1 MSWSWPFLSHCSRLV
16 LGEGVDA
23 SAAAGRSFHQL
34 PTPEDSR
41 SSEPRMDKDSLMIPI
56 NKDAYEVLKKREQCL
71 SNLIDKK
78 FACTFTFGS
87 VKSTA
92 EVYRTILKQ
101 GIQILVCKDDLTKH
115 KADALVN
122 AANEYLAHDGGLALA
137 LASAGGPEIK
147 EESSIYINKYGKL
160 ATGNIAVTGGGK
172 LPCKKIIHAV
182 GPRWYMLEKTECC
195 VLLEEAIVNV
205 LKYANAPENG
215 IKSVAIPAVSSGI
228 FGFPLNLC
236 AQVIVMA
243 IKGFFERSPP
253 GSLKEVRLVNI
264 CDKTVAEMKKAC
276 EKFLGDSNSL
286 QETAPASPSDPVS
299 VIVGNWRLRILK
311 GHIEEQE
318 TGAIVSSVSSDSM
331 LYSPFS
337 SPMMQKAGPALQEE
351 ILSQLRH
358 STSYKELIITK
369 GYNLPCKHVLHV
381 VWQQYK
387 HVVLQCEQLKE
398 AVTKCLCCIQNLKSP
413 SVSFPAKGIWS
424 AMLSE
429 ETVAEIMIEE
439 VSNFARKF
447 PDMLDVQF
455 VLCPDDS
462 ASYQAF
468 QRKLNSVARKK
479 QEKQYNYGS
488 SHPSSESDSQSMTKT
503 PNNKL
508 AIELKGSTHIAL
520 KAAESWV
527 QRIIKAQESPSACI
541 ENNFIF
547 SLGKEEFA
555 ELSREQ
561 HSGVRV
567 LEKVRGGK
575 ASLEFHG
582 PPDAVIDA
590 VLTAEKLLLRVQDKT
605 TAKQEEL
612 LQLIGQP
619 KADQLSEG
627 PLHKTNDAKRF
638 QISQVESHLQ
648 EFRDRQKQ
656 FEKAGLHVHKIEKIR
671 NPLLSAAFQQMKK
684 NIEEKGGS
692 SNVSHKLYQRVPAE
706 FCTSVCQTGF
716 HRMYS
721 PPTDQRYGAGIY
733 FKRNP
738 KSLIEDG
745 GDWENDSKMYVFEAD
760 VLTGLYTGGR
770 QSYIIPPAVEGDATK
785 MYDSLVDDE
794 SNPGIFV
801 ICNSVQALPHY
812 LLTCSQMK

>member
-1 MSWSWPFLSHCSRLV
+1 MVRAGLHALLICGQRDVWATNPVWPRGSPRPPTPAQRAQDGARGRPFHAPQPLPCSRWKYTSNL
-16 LGEGVDA
+16 
-23 SAAAGRSFHQL
+23 SQ
-34 PTPEDSR
+34 TPEDTQ
-41 SSEPRMDKDSLMIPI
+41 SSEPRMDEDSLTIPI
-56 NKDAYEVLKKREQCL
+56 NKDAYEVLKKREHCL
-71 SNLIDKK
+71 SNLIEKK
-78 FACTFTFGS
+78 FACTFTFES

-101 GIQILVCKDDLTKH
+101 GIHISVCKDDLTKH

-122 AANEYLAHDGGLALA
+122 AANEYLGHEGGLAFA
-137 LASAGGPEIK
+137 LSSAGGPEIK
-147 EESSIYINKYGKL
+147 EESSIYIKKYGKL
-160 ATGNIAVTGGGK
+160 AAGKIAVTGGGK

-182 GPRWYMLEKTECC
+182 GPRWYMPEKAECC
-195 VLLEEAIVNV
+195 FLLEEAIVNV

-243 IKGFFERSPP
+243 IKGFFKTSPP

-264 CDKTVAEMKKAC
+264 CEKTVAEMKKAC
-276 EKFLGDSNSL
+276 EKFLGDSSSL
-286 QETAPASPSDPVS
+286 QETAPALPSHPVP
-299 VIVGNWRLRILK
+299 VIIVRNSRLRILR
-311 GHIEEQE
+311 GRIEEQK
-318 TGAIVSSVSSDSM
+318 TVAIVSSVSLDGKF
-331 LYSPFS
+331 YSPFS
-337 SPMMQKAGPALQEE
+337 SPMVQKAGPALQEE
-351 ILSQLRH
+351 LRSQLWH
-358 STSYKELIITK
+358 SSSYKELIITK
-369 GYNLPCKHVLHV
+369 GYNLPCNHVLHV
-381 VWQQYK
+381 VWQQYR
-387 HVVLQCEQLKE
+387 HVVLLCEQLKE
-398 AVTKCLCCIQNLKSP
+398 AVTKCLCYIQDLKQP

-424 AMLSE
+424 VMLPE

-439 VSNFARKF
+439 VSNFARKY
-447 PDMLDVQF
+447 PEKMLDVQF

-468 QRKLNSVARKK
+468 QRKLNSVARR
-479 QEKQYNYGS
+479 EKEKLYNYGS
-488 SHPSSESDSQSMTKT
+488 NHPSTESDSQSIKKT
-503 PNNKL
+503 PNNKP

-520 KAAESWV
+520 KAAELWV
-527 QRIIKAQESPSACI
+527 QRIVRAQESRCASI
-541 ENNFIF
+541 ENNFIV
-547 SLGKEEFA
+547 SL
-555 ELSREQ
+555 
-561 HSGVRV
+561 V
-567 LEKVRGGK
+567 L
-575 ASLEFHG
+575 A
-582 PPDAVIDA
+582 
-590 VLTAEKLLLRVQDKT
+590 TEKLLLRMQEKT

-612 LQLIGQP
+612 LQLMGQP

-627 PLHKTNDAKRF
+627 HLHKTNATKCF
-638 QISQVESHLQ
+638 QISQVEPHLQ
-648 EFRDRQKQ
+648 EFKDRQKQ
-656 FEKAGLHVHKIEKIR
+656 FEKAGLHVLKIEKIR

-706 FCTSVCQTGF
+706 FCTLVCQTGF
-716 HRMYS
+716 HRIYS

-738 KSLIEDG
+738 RSLLEDG
-745 GDWENDSKMYVFEAD
+745 GDWEKDSKMYVFEAD

-770 QSYIIPPAVEGDATK
+770 QSYIIPPAVEGHATK

-812 LLTCSQMK
+812 LLTCSQVK

>member
-1 MSWSWPFLSHCSRLV
+1 
-16 LGEGVDA
+16 
-23 SAAAGRSFHQL
+23 
-34 PTPEDSR
+34 
-41 SSEPRMDKDSLMIPI
+41 MDKDSLTIPI
-56 NKDAYEVLKKREQCL
+56 NKDAYEVLKKRERCL

-78 FACTFTFGS
+78 FGCTFTFES

-101 GIQILVCKDDLTKH
+101 GIHILVCKDDLTKH

-122 AANEYLAHDGGLALA
+122 AANEYLEHEGGLAFA
-137 LASAGGPEIK
+137 LSSAGGPEIK
-147 EESSIYINKYGKL
+147 EESSIYIKKYGKL
-160 ATGNIAVTGGGK
+160 ATGKIAVTGGGK

-182 GPRWYMLEKTECC
+182 GPRWYMLEKAECC
-195 VLLEEAIVNV
+195 LLLEEAIVNV

-243 IKGFFERSPP
+243 IKEFFEKSPP

-264 CDKTVAEMKKAC
+264 CEKTVAEMKKAC
-276 EKFLGDSNSL
+276 EKFLGDSSSF
-286 QETAPASPSDPVS
+286 QETAPALPSDPAPFI
-299 VIVGNWRLRILK
+299 IVGNSRLLILK

-318 TGAIVSSVSSDSM
+318 TVAIVSSMFSDGT
-331 LYSPFS
+331 LYSPVS
-337 SPMMQKAGPALQEE
+337 LPMAQKAGPALQEE

-358 STSYKELIITK
+358 SSYYKELIITK
-369 GYNLPCKHVLHV
+369 GYNLPCEHVLHI
-381 VWQQYK
+381 VWQQYR
-387 HVVLQCEQLKE
+387 HVVLLCEQLKE
-398 AVTKCLCCIQNLKSP
+398 AVTKCLCYIQNLKSP
-413 SVSFPAKGIWS
+413 SVSFPARGMWS
-424 AMLSE
+424 IMLPE

-439 VSNFARKF
+439 VSNFARKS
-447 PDMLDVQF
+447 PEMLDVQF

-468 QRKLNSVARKK
+468 QRKLNSVARKEK
-479 QEKQYNYGS
+479 EKQYNYGS
-488 SHPSSESDSQSMTKT
+488 SHPSTESDSQSMKNT
-503 PNNKL
+503 PNNKP

-527 QRIIKAQESPSACI
+527 QRIIQAQESSCACI

-547 SLGKEEFA
+547 SLGKKEFA
-555 ELSREQ
+555 ELSQEQ
-561 HSGVRV
+561 HSSVRV

-590 VLTAEKLLLRVQDKT
+590 VLAAEKLLLRVQEKT

-627 PLHKTNDAKRF
+627 PLHKTNAAKCF

-684 NIEEKGGS
+684 NIEEKEGS

-706 FCTSVCQTGF
+706 FCTLVCQTGF
-716 HRMYS
+716 HRIYS

-745 GDWENDSKMYVFEAD
+745 GDWEKDSKMYVFEAD

-785 MYDSLVDDE
+785 TYDSLVDDE

-812 LLTCSQMK
+812 LLTCSQVK

>member
-1 MSWSWPFLSHCSRLV
+1 
-16 LGEGVDA
+16 
-23 SAAAGRSFHQL
+23 
-34 PTPEDSR
+34 
-41 SSEPRMDKDSLMIPI
+41 MIPI

-87 VKSTA
+87 IKSTA

-101 GIQILVCKDDLTKH
+101 GIHILVCKDDLTKH

-122 AANEYLAHDGGLALA
+122 AANEYLVHEGGLAFA
-137 LASAGGPEIK
+137 LSSAGGPEIK
-147 EESSIYINKYGKL
+147 EESSIYISKYGKL
-160 ATGNIAVTGGGK
+160 ATGKIAVTGGGK
-172 LPCKKIIHAV
+172 LSCKKIIHAV
-182 GPRWYMLEKTECC
+182 GPRWCMFKKAECC

-264 CDKTVAEMKKAC
+264 CDETVAEMKKAC
-276 EKFLGDSNSL
+276 EKFLGNSNSL
-286 QETAPASPSDPVS
+286 QETAPASPSDLVP
-299 VIVGNWRLRILK
+299 VIVGNCRLRILK

-318 TGAIVSSVSSDSM
+318 TVAIVSSVSSDGM
-331 LYSPFS
+331 FYSPVS

-358 STSYKELIITK
+358 SSSYKELIITK
-369 GYNLPCKHVLHV
+369 GYNLPCQHVLHV
-381 VWQQYK
+381 VWQQYR
-387 HVVLQCEQLKE
+387 HVVLLCEQLKE
-398 AVTKCLCCIQNLKSP
+398 AVTKCLYYIQNLKSP

-424 AMLSE
+424 ATLPE

-462 ASYQAF
+462 ASYQVINLLTA
-468 QRKLNSVARKK
+468 ST
-479 QEKQYNYGS
+479 
-488 SHPSSESDSQSMTKT
+488 ESDSQSMKKT
-503 PNNKL
+503 PNNKP
-508 AIELKGSTHIAL
+508 AVELKGSTHIAL

-527 QRIIKAQESPSACI
+527 QRIIKAQESRCACI

-547 SLGKEEFA
+547 SLGKKELA

-627 PLHKTNDAKRF
+627 PLHKTNAAKCF

-706 FCTSVCQTGF
+706 FCTLVCQTGF

-745 GDWENDSKMYVFEAD
+745 GDWEKDSKMYVFEAD
-760 VLTGLYTGGR
+760 VLTGLYTGGK

-812 LLTCSQMK
+812 LLTCSQVK

>member
-1 MSWSWPFLSHCSRLV
+1 
-16 LGEGVDA
+16 
-23 SAAAGRSFHQL
+23 
-34 PTPEDSR
+34 
-41 SSEPRMDKDSLMIPI
+41 MDEDSLMIPI
-56 NKDAYEVLKKREQCL
+56 NKDAYEVLKKREHCL
-71 SNLIDKK
+71 SNLLNKK

-92 EVYRTILKQ
+92 EIYRTTLKQ
-101 GIQILVCKDDLTKH
+101 GIHISVCKDDLTKH
-115 KADALVN
+115 EVDALVN
-122 AANEYLAHDGGLALA
+122 AANEYLEHEGGLAFA
-137 LASAGGPEIK
+137 LSSAGGPEIK
-147 EESSIYINKYGKL
+147 EESGIYIKKYGKL
-160 ATGNIAVTGGGK
+160 AAGKIAVTGGGK

-182 GPRWYMLEKTECC
+182 GPRWYMLEKAECC

-253 GSLKEVRLVNI
+253 GSLREVRLVNI
-264 CDKTVAEMKKAC
+264 CEKTVAEMKKAC

-286 QETAPASPSDPVS
+286 QETAPASPRHPVP
-299 VIVGNWRLRILK
+299 VIIIGNSRLCILR
-311 GHIEEQE
+311 GHIEEQK
-318 TGAIVSSVSSDSM
+318 TVAIVTSVSSDGKF
-331 LYSPFS
+331 YSPVS

-351 ILSQLRH
+351 FVSQLRH
-358 STSYKELIITK
+358 SSYYKELIITK
-369 GYNLPCKHVLHV
+369 GYNLPCKQVLHI
-381 VWQQYK
+381 VWQQYR
-387 HVVLQCEQLKE
+387 HVVLLCEQLKE
-398 AVTKCLCCIQNLKSP
+398 AVTKCLYHIRDLKSP

-424 AMLSE
+424 KTLPE

-439 VSNFARKF
+439 VSNFARKY
-447 PDMLDVQF
+447 PEKLLDVQF
-455 VLCPDDS
+455 VFCPDDS

-468 QRKLNSVARKK
+468 QRKLNLVARKEE
-479 QEKQYNYGS
+479 EKQYNCGS
-488 SHPSSESDSQSMTKT
+488 NHPSTESDSQSIRKT
-503 PNNKL
+503 PNNKP
-508 AIELKGSTHIAL
+508 AIELKGNTHIAL
-520 KAAESWV
+520 KAAVLWL
-527 QRIIKAQESPSACI
+527 QRIIQAQESAQESRHASI

-547 SLGKEEFA
+547 SLGKKEFE

-561 HSGVRV
+561 HSSVHV
-567 LEKVRGGK
+567 SEKVRGGK

-590 VLTAEKLLLRVQDKT
+590 VLATEKLLLRMQEKT

-612 LQLIGQP
+612 LQLMGQP

-627 PLHKTNDAKRF
+627 PLHKTNATKCF

-648 EFRDRQKQ
+648 EFKDRQKQ
-656 FEKAGLHVHKIEKIR
+656 FEKAGLHVLKIEKIR

-706 FCTSVCQTGF
+706 FCTLVCQTGF
-716 HRMYS
+716 HRIYS

-745 GDWENDSKMYVFEAD
+745 GDWEKDSRMYVFEAD

-801 ICNSVQALPHY
+801 ICNSIQALPHY
-812 LLTCSQMK
+812 LLTCSQVK

>member
-1 MSWSWPFLSHCSRLV
+1 MLTFRHLAPISTTCHQSR
-16 LGEGVDA
+16 
-23 SAAAGRSFHQL
+23 
-34 PTPEDSR
+34 TPEDTQ
-41 SSEPRMDKDSLMIPI
+41 SSEPRMDKDSLTIPI
-56 NKDAYEVLKKREQCL
+56 NKDAYEVLKKRERCL

-78 FACTFTFGS
+78 FACTFTFES

-101 GIQILVCKDDLTKH
+101 GIHVSVCKDDLTKH

-122 AANEYLAHDGGLALA
+122 AANEYLGHGGGLAFA
-137 LASAGGPEIK
+137 LSSAGGPEIK
-147 EESSIYINKYGKL
+147 EESSIYIKKYGKL
-160 ATGNIAVTGGGK
+160 ETGEIAVTGGGK

-182 GPRWYMLEKTECC
+182 GPRWYTLEKTECC
-195 VLLEEAIVNV
+195 LLLEEAILNV

-243 IKGFFERSPP
+243 IKGFFETSPP

-264 CDKTVAEMKKAC
+264 CEKTVAEMKKAC
-276 EKFLGDSNSL
+276 EKFLGDSNLL
-286 QETAPASPSDPVS
+286 QETAPALPRHPVS
-299 VIVGNWRLRILK
+299 AITVGNSHLHILK

-318 TGAIVSSVSSDSM
+318 TVAIVSSVSSDGT
-331 LYSPFS
+331 LYSPVS

-358 STSYKELIITK
+358 SSYYKELIITK
-369 GYNLPCKHVLHV
+369 GYNLPCKHVLHI
-381 VWQQYK
+381 VWQQYR
-387 HVVLQCEQLKE
+387 HMVLLCEQLKE
-398 AVTKCLCCIQNLKSP
+398 AVTKCLHYIQDLKSP

-424 AMLSE
+424 IMLPE

-439 VSNFARKF
+439 VSNFARKS
-447 PDMLDVQF
+447 PEMLDVQF
-455 VLCPDDS
+455 VLFPDDS

-468 QRKLNSVARKK
+468 QKKLNSVARKEK
-479 QEKQYNYGS
+479 EKQYNYGS
-488 SHPSSESDSQSMTKT
+488 SHPSTESDSQSMKKT
-503 PNNKL
+503 PNNKP

-527 QRIIKAQESPSACI
+527 QRIIRAQESHCACI

-547 SLGKEEFA
+547 SLGKKEFA

-561 HSGVRV
+561 HSSVQV

-590 VLTAEKLLLRVQDKT
+590 VLAAEKLLLRVQEKT

-627 PLHKTNDAKRF
+627 PLHKTDAAKCF

-706 FCTSVCQTGF
+706 FCTLVCQTGF
-716 HRMYS
+716 HRIYS

-745 GDWENDSKMYVFEAD
+745 GDWEKDSKMYVFEAD

-770 QSYIIPPAVEGDATK
+770 QSYIIPPAMEGDATK

-812 LLTCSQMK
+812 LLTCSQVK